1 MAIIV
6 MMLSRNNSF
15 HAKAVDR
22 FHLYD
27 FCRTAALELADRGVR
42 VNAVSDEKC

>member
-1 MAIIV
+1 MNGNYSNDAQQKQQ
-6 MMLSRNNSF
+6 F
-15 HAKAVDR
+15 YAKAQ
-22 FHLYD
+22 YD